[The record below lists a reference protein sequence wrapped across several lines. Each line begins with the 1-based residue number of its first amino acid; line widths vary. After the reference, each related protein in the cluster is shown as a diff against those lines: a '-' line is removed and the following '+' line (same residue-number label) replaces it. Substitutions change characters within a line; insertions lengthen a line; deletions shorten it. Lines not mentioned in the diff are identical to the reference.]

1 MIDPPKWSHSE
12 LSEARDRAEESFATR
27 RRSESLETYQLY
39 FDGYKGI
46 VKDVLERTLDLS
58 KLQEQATSLLRNQ
71 QMKEVVRYLCGPPI
85 SNDDLNMLV
94 RAKSLH
100 ATGSEV
106 SRGRF
111 DTVIEVVRAWHD
123 RRRFPWV
130 DERRSP
136 EEHEKDAAVLA
147 TTALLAMRKTETR
160 HRMRSSESQELSV
173 ETELRNVGFEQV
185 PTRKVATIS
194 DAPRRGEFCRE
205 SMLGSRKADFIVGLR
220 DGRTMA
226 IECKVSS
233 SAVNSIK
240 RLNND
245 AAAKA
250 TVWRSQFGTAQ
261 LVPVAVLDGVYAL
274 KNLVDAQAVGLAV
287 FWAHD
292 LAAMTEWI
300 RRSSGED

>member
-1 MIDPPKWSHSE
+1 MTSPPRWSRSE
-12 LSEARDRAEESFATR
+12 LSEARDRAENSFATR
-27 RRSESLETYQLY
+27 RRSESLETYNLY

-46 VKDVLERTLDLS
+46 VKDVLEQTFDLL
-58 KLQEQATSLLRNQ
+58 KLQEQATSLLRDPR
-71 QMKEVVRYLCGPPI
+71 MREVVRYLCGPPI
-85 SNDDLNMLV
+85 SHDDLRMLV
-94 RAKSLH
+94 RAKLLH
-100 ATGSEV
+100 APGSEV
-106 SRGRF
+106 ALSQL

-130 DERRSP
+130 DEKRTP
-136 EEHEKDAAVLA
+136 DKHEKDAAVLA

-173 ETELRNVGFEQV
+173 EAELRNVGFEQV
-185 PTRKVATIS
+185 STRRVATIS
-194 DAPRRGEFCRE
+194 DAPRRGQFCRE
-205 SMLGSRKADFIVGLR
+205 SMLGSRKADFIVGLK

-250 TVWRSQFGTAQ
+250 TVWQSQFGTAQ

-274 KNLVDAQAVGLAV
+274 KNLVDAQAAGLV
-287 FWAHD
+287 IFWAHD
-292 LAAMTEWI
+292 LAAMTDWI
-300 RRSSGED
+300 SGRSS